1 MHLFDC
7 GLVGRLLRDGLEQVA
22 AEVVQP
28 NLEPEQTSFEDSC
41 KITESLQYGH
51 SQKYQSLDESVN
63 GYVCS

>member
-28 NLEPEQTSFEDSC
+28 NLEPKKHFVKLVQ
-41 KITESLQYGH
+41 
-51 SQKYQSLDESVN
+51 N
-63 GYVCS
+63 RM